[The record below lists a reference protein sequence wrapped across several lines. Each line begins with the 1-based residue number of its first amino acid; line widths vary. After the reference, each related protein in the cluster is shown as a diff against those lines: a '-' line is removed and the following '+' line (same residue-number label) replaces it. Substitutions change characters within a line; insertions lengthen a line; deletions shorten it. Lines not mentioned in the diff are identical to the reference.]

1 MAFEFKFPDVGEGL
15 TEGEIVQW
23 KVKVGDLVQS
33 HQVILEVETDKAVV
47 EIPSPEAG
55 FILRLKGGPG
65 DIIEVGEV
73 IAVIGSEKELKD
85 VIAKQPQSPP
95 ASGERPA
102 PSGTSG
108 PRPTPVAIPPEPYTV
123 QAPSVGV
130 VGSLEEAPAEE
141 TSAPASGQP
150 PAPVT
155 RPRVEALPKDRDP
168 AKRLGVD
175 IELIHG
181 TGPKGRVS
189 EEDIRKAAE
198 LGAPEKGAHISE
210 GIKAADGFGPVE
222 RVPLRGLRRR
232 ISSAMTESLAK
243 TAQVTTMDEA
253 DVDELW
259 RIREKMKSEA
269 QAQGVHLT
277 LLPFLVKAVVG
288 ALKRVPEMNTTL
300 DEAKA
305 EIVFKAYYHIGVAVD
320 TQDGLIV
327 PNVKDADKK
336 TILQIAHELEDL
348 AQKARR
354 RTLDVKDLKG
364 GSFTVTNYG
373 SIGGLY
379 GTPIINYP
387 EAGILGVGRMV
398 EKPVAEQGAI
408 RIKKVLPL
416 SLTFD
421 HRLVDGGHAQ
431 HFLNDVIRH
440 LSDPDLILVGI

>member
-15 TEGEIVQW
+15 TEGEVVQW
-23 KVKVGDLVQS
+23 KVKAGDLVQG

-47 EIPSPEAG
+47 EIPAPEAG
-55 FILRLKGGPG
+55 FILSLKGGPG
-65 DIIEVGEV
+65 DIIKVGEV
-73 IAVIGSEKELKD
+73 IAVIGTEAELKAAQ
-85 VIAKQPQSPP
+85 AKASPP

-102 PSGTSG
+102 PSGTSA
-108 PRPTPVAIPPEPYTV
+108 PEPTPAPRVAPPPEPYTV
-123 QAPSVGV
+123 QGPSVGV
-130 VGSLEEAPAEE
+130 VGSLEEAPEDA
-141 TSAPASGQP
+141 P
-150 PAPVT
+150 PAPEPKAPPPVI
-155 RPRVEALPKDRDP
+155 RPRVEALPKDRDL

-175 IELIHG
+175 IEQIHG

-198 LGAPEKGAHISE
+198 FGAPEKGAHVSE
-210 GIKAADGFGPVE
+210 GVKAADGFGPVE
-222 RVPLRGLRRR
+222 RVPLRGLRR
-232 ISSAMTESLAK
+232 ISQAMTESLAK

-259 RIREKMKSEA
+259 RIREKMKA
-269 QAQGVHLT
+269 QAQSQGVHLT

-288 ALKRVPEMNTTL
+288 ALKRVPEMNTSL
-300 DEAKA
+300 DEAKG

-336 TILQIAHELEDL
+336 TILQIARELEEL

-364 GSFTVTNYG
+364 GTFTITNYG

-387 EAGILGVGRMV
+387 EAGILGAGRMV

-408 RIKKVLPL
+408 RVKKVLPL

-421 HRLVDGGHAQ
+421 HRLVDGGHSQ
-431 HFLNDVIRH
+431 HFLNDVLRH

>member
-15 TEGEIVQW
+15 TEGEVVQW
-23 KVKVGDLVQS
+23 KVKVGDQVQS
-33 HQVILEVETDKAVV
+33 HQAILEVETDKAVV

-55 FILRLKGGPG
+55 FILSLKGGPG
-65 DIIEVGEV
+65 DIIKVGEV
-73 IAVIGSEKELKD
+73 IAVIGSEKELK
-85 VIAKQPQSPP
+85 ALQASAPP
-95 ASGERPA
+95 AAKPA
-102 PSGTSG
+102 PQ
-108 PRPTPVAIPPEPYTV
+108 PLPAPKPAALPPEPFTV

-130 VGSLEEAPAEE
+130 VGSLEEAPEDEPA
-141 TSAPASGQP
+141 APASGELP
-150 PAPVT
+150 TPPVT
-155 RPRVEALPKDRDP
+155 RPRVEALPKEREL

-198 LGAPEKGAHISE
+198 FGAPQKGAHVSE
-210 GIKAADGFGPVE
+210 GIKAADAFGPVE

-259 RIREKMKSEA
+259 RIREKMKAEA

-327 PNVKDADKK
+327 PNVKDVDKK
-336 TILQIAHELEDL
+336 SILQIAHELEDL

-354 RTLDVKDLKG
+354 RTLDVRDLKG
-364 GSFTVTNYG
+364 GSFTITNYG

-387 EAGILGVGRMV
+387 EAGILGAGRMV

-408 RIKKVLPL
+408 RIKKILPL

>member
-23 KVKVGDLVQS
+23 KVQVGDAVQS

-55 FILRLKGGPG
+55 FILSLKGGPG
-65 DIIEVGEV
+65 DIIKVGEV
-73 IAVIGSEKELKD
+73 IAVIGSEQELKAAQASAPL
-85 VIAKQPQSPP
+85 VP
-95 ASGERPA
+95 ARPA
-102 PSGTSG
+102 P
-108 PRPTPVAIPPEPYTV
+108 RPAAAPKAVAAPPEPYTV
-123 QAPSVGV
+123 EGPSVGV
-130 VGSLEEAPAEE
+130 VGSLEEAPEE
-141 TSAPASGQP
+141 AP
-150 PAPVT
+150 PAAEPPAAEPVT
-155 RPRVEALPKDRDP
+155 RPHVEALPKDRDL

-175 IELIHG
+175 IEIIHG

-198 LGAPEKGAHISE
+198 FGSPEKGARLSP
-210 GIKAADGFGPVE
+210 GVKAADGFGPVE
-222 RVPLRGLRRR
+222 RVALRGLRRR
-232 ISSAMTESLAK
+232 ISQSMTESLAK
-243 TAQVTTMDEA
+243 TAQVTSMDEA

-259 RIREKMKSEA
+259 RIREKMKA
-269 QAQGVHLT
+269 QAQEQGVRLT

-288 ALKRVPEMNTTL
+288 ALRRVPEMNTTL
-300 DEAKA
+300 DEAKG

-327 PNVKDADKK
+327 PNVKDADRKSV
-336 TILQIAHELEDL
+336 LQIARELEEL

-364 GSFTVTNYG
+364 GSFTITNYG
-373 SIGGLY
+373 SIGGLF

-387 EAGILGVGRMV
+387 EAGILGAGRMV

-408 RIKKVLPL
+408 RVKKILPL

-440 LSDPDLILVGI
+440 LADPDLILVGM

>member
-1 MAFEFKFPDVGEGL
+1 MALEFKFPDVGEGL

-23 KVKVGDLVQS
+23 KVKAGDQVES

-47 EIPSPEAG
+47 EIPSPAAG
-55 FILRLKGGPG
+55 FVVVLKGKPG
-65 DIIEVGEV
+65 DVIKVGEV
-73 IAVIGSEKELKD
+73 IAVIGSAEEMK
-85 VIAKQPQSPP
+85 AAQSKAPPPP
-95 ASGERPA
+95 APAVTAAPPA
-102 PSGTSG
+102 PPA
-108 PRPTPVAIPPEPYTV
+108 PRPVSPPPEPYTV

-130 VGSLEEAPAEE
+130 VGSLEEAPEDEVVA
-141 TSAPASGQP
+141 APAAQA

-155 RPRVEALPKDRDP
+155 RPRVEALPKDREL

-189 EEDIRKAAE
+189 EEDIQRAAA
-198 LGAPEKGAHISE
+198 LGAPQKGHRAEE
-210 GIKAADGFGPVE
+210 GVSDADGFGPVE
-222 RVPLRGLRRR
+222 RVPLRGVRRR
-232 ISSAMTESLAK
+232 IAQSMVESLSK

-259 RIREKMKSEA
+259 RIREKMKA
-269 QAQGVHLT
+269 QSQAEGVHLT

-300 DEAKA
+300 DEAKGQ
-305 EIVFKAYYHIGVAVD
+305 IVFKAYYHIGVAVD
-320 TQDGLIV
+320 TQEGLIV
-327 PNVKDADKK
+327 PNVKDADQKS
-336 TILQIAHELEDL
+336 ILRIARELEDL

-364 GSFTVTNYG
+364 GTFTVTNYG

-379 GTPIINYP
+379 GTPIINFP

-398 EKPVAEQGAI
+398 EKPVAEGGAI
-408 RIKKVLPL
+408 RIKRMLPL

-421 HRLVDGGHAQ
+421 HRMVDGGHAQ
-431 HFLNDVIRH
+431 HFLNDVIRQ
-440 LSDPDLILVGI
+440 LSDPDLILVGM

>member
-1 MAFEFKFPDVGEGL
+1 
-15 TEGEIVQW
+15 
-23 KVKVGDLVQS
+23 
-33 HQVILEVETDKAVV
+33 
-47 EIPSPEAG
+47 
-55 FILRLKGGPG
+55 
-65 DIIEVGEV
+65 
-73 IAVIGSEKELKD
+73 
-85 VIAKQPQSPP
+85 
-95 ASGERPA
+95 
-102 PSGTSG
+102 
-108 PRPTPVAIPPEPYTV
+108 
-123 QAPSVGV
+123 V
-130 VGSLEEAPAEE
+130 VGRLEEAPEE
-141 TSAPASGQP
+141 EAPALPVEP
-150 PAPVT
+150 PPPVT
-155 RPRVEALPKDRDP
+155 RPRVEALPKDRDL

-181 TGPKGRVS
+181 TGPKGRVT

-198 LGAPEKGAHISE
+198 LGAPEKGSHVAE
-210 GIKAADGFGPVE
+210 GVKGMDGFGPVE

-232 ISSAMTESLAK
+232 ISQAMVESLTR

-259 RIREKMKSEA
+259 RIRERMKTQA
-269 QAQGVHLT
+269 QTQGVHLT

-300 DEAKA
+300 DDAKG
-305 EIVFKAYYHIGVAVD
+305 EIVFKAYHHIGVAVD

-336 TILQIAHELEDL
+336 SILQIAKELEDL
-348 AQKARR
+348 AQKSRR

-364 GSFTVTNYG
+364 GTFTITNFG
-373 SIGGLY
+373 SIGGLF

-398 EKPVAEQGAI
+398 ERPMAEDGAI

-431 HFLNDVIRH
+431 HFLNDVLRH
-440 LSDPDLILVGI
+440 LSDPDLILVGM

>member
-1 MAFEFKFPDVGEGL
+1 MSFEFKFPDVGEGL
-15 TEGEIVQW
+15 TEGEVVQW
-23 KVKVGDLVQS
+23 KVKVGDLVQG
-33 HQVILEVETDKAVV
+33 HQAMLEVETDKAVV
-47 EIPSPEAG
+47 EIPSPETG
-55 FILRLKGGPG
+55 FILSLKGGPG
-65 DIIEVGEV
+65 DIIKVGEV
-73 IAVIGSEKELKD
+73 IAVIGSEKELK
-85 VIAKQPQSPP
+85 AAQASAPP
-95 ASGERPA
+95 AAKPVPQAPPPPQPA
-102 PSGTSG
+102 AP
-108 PRPTPVAIPPEPYTV
+108 PPEPYTV

-130 VGSLEEAPAEE
+130 VGSLEEAPED
-141 TSAPASGQP
+141 GP
-150 PAPVT
+150 PAPEPKAPPPVT
-155 RPRVEALPKDRDP
+155 RPRVEALPKDRDL

-189 EEDIRKAAE
+189 EEDVRRAAE
-198 LGAPEKGAHISE
+198 FGAPEKGAHVSA
-210 GIKAADGFGPVE
+210 GVKAEDGFGPVE

-232 ISSAMTESLAK
+232 ISQAMTESLAK
-243 TAQVTTMDEA
+243 TAQVATMDEA

-259 RIREKMKSEA
+259 RIRQKMKAEA
-269 QAQGVHLT
+269 QAQGVRLT

-288 ALKRVPEMNTTL
+288 ALKRVPELNTAL
-300 DEAKA
+300 DEAKG

-327 PNVKDADKK
+327 PNIKDADRKSV
-336 TILQIAHELEDL
+336 LQIARELEDL

-354 RTLDVKDLKG
+354 RTLEVRDLKG
-364 GSFTVTNYG
+364 GSFTITNYG
-373 SIGGLY
+373 SIGGLF

-421 HRLVDGGHAQ
+421 HRLV
-431 HFLNDVIRH
+431 
-440 LSDPDLILVGI
+440 

>member
-15 TEGEIVQW
+15 SEGEVVQW
-23 KVKVGDLVQS
+23 KVKAGDQVAS

-47 EIPSPEAG
+47 EIPAPEGG
-55 FILRLKGGPG
+55 FIVSLKGGPG
-65 DIIEVGEV
+65 DIIKVGEV
-73 IAVIGSEKELKD
+73 IAVIGSAEELKAAL
-85 VIAKQPQSPP
+85 AKAP
-95 ASGERPA
+95 AAPARPA
-102 PSGTSG
+102 PA
-108 PRPTPVAIPPEPYTV
+108 PPPPPKPVAPPPEPYTV
-123 QAPSVGV
+123 QGPSVGV
-130 VGSLEEAPAEE
+130 VGSLEEAPEE
-141 TSAPASGQP
+141 EAPAPAAKAP
-150 PAPVT
+150 PPVT
-155 RPRVEALPKDRDP
+155 RPRVEALPKDRDL

-198 LGAPEKGAHISE
+198 LGVPEKGAHAGE
-210 GIKAADGFGPVE
+210 GVKAADGFGPVE

-232 ISSAMTESLAK
+232 ISQALTESLAK
-243 TAQVTTMDEA
+243 TAQVTTSDEA

-259 RIREKMKSEA
+259 RIREKMKAEA

-300 DEAKA
+300 DEAQG

-327 PNVKDADKK
+327 PNLKDADQKS
-336 TILQIAHELEDL
+336 ILHIAKELEDL

-364 GSFTVTNYG
+364 GTFTITNYG
-373 SIGGLY
+373 SIGGLF

-431 HFLNDVIRH
+431 HFLNDVMRH
-440 LSDPDLILVGI
+440 LSDPDLILVGM

>member
-1 MAFEFKFPDVGEGL
+1 M
-15 TEGEIVQW
+15 
-23 KVKVGDLVQS
+23 
-33 HQVILEVETDKAVV
+33 
-47 EIPSPEAG
+47 
-55 FILRLKGGPG
+55 
-65 DIIEVGEV
+65 
-73 IAVIGSEKELKD
+73 
-85 VIAKQPQSPP
+85 
-95 ASGERPA
+95 
-102 PSGTSG
+102 
-108 PRPTPVAIPPEPYTV
+108 
-123 QAPSVGV
+123 
-130 VGSLEEAPAEE
+130 
-141 TSAPASGQP
+141 
-150 PAPVT
+150 
-155 RPRVEALPKDRDP
+155 

-175 IELIHG
+175 IEQIHG
-181 TGPKGRVS
+181 TGPKGRVT

-198 LGAPEKGAHISE
+198 FGAPEKGARVSE
-210 GIKAADGFGPVE
+210 GVMAADGFGPVE

-232 ISSAMTESLAK
+232 ISQAMIESLAK

-259 RIREKMKSEA
+259 RIREKMKAEA

-288 ALKRVPEMNTTL
+288 ALRRVPEMNTTL
-300 DEAKA
+300 DEAKG

-320 TQDGLIV
+320 TQDGLIA

-336 TILQIAHELEDL
+336 SILRIAHELEDL

-364 GSFTVTNYG
+364 GSFTLTNFG
-373 SIGGLY
+373 SIGGLF

-398 EKPVAEQGAI
+398 EKPVAEEGAI

-431 HFLNDVIRH
+431 HFLNDVMRH
-440 LSDPDLILVGI
+440 LADPDLILVGM

>member
-1 MAFEFKFPDVGEGL
+1 MAYEFKFPDVGEGL

-23 KVKVGDLVQS
+23 KVKVGDLVAS

-47 EIPSPEAG
+47 EIPAPEAG
-55 FILRLKGGPG
+55 FILSLKGGPG
-65 DIIEVGEV
+65 DIIKVGEV
-73 IAVIGSEKELKD
+73 IAVIGTEAELKA
-85 VIAKQPQSPP
+85 VQAKAPAPAPKPAPAPPP
-95 ASGERPA
+95 APQ
-102 PSGTSG
+102 
-108 PRPTPVAIPPEPYTV
+108 PVAPPPEPYTV
-123 QAPSVGV
+123 QGPSVGV
-130 VGSLEEAPAEE
+130 VGSLEEAPEDA
-141 TSAPASGQP
+141 P
-150 PAPVT
+150 PAPEPKAPPPVI
-155 RPRVEALPKDRDP
+155 RPRVEALPKDRDL

-175 IELIHG
+175 IEQIHG

-198 LGAPEKGAHISE
+198 LGTPEKGAHVSE
-210 GIKAADGFGPVE
+210 GVKAADGYGPVE

-232 ISSAMTESLAK
+232 ISQAMTESLAK

-259 RIREKMKSEA
+259 RIREKMKAEA
-269 QAQGVHLT
+269 QSQGVHLT

-300 DEAKA
+300 DEVKG

-336 TILQIAHELEDL
+336 TILQIARELEEL

-354 RTLDVKDLKG
+354 RILDVRDLKG
-364 GSFTVTNYG
+364 GSFTITNYG
-373 SIGGLY
+373 SIGGLF

-398 EKPVAEQGAI
+398 EKPAAEQGAI
-408 RIKKVLPL
+408 RIKKILPL

-431 HFLNDVIRH
+431 HFLNDVLRH

>member
-23 KVKVGDLVQS
+23 KVKVADLVQS

-47 EIPSPEAG
+47 EIPAPEAG
-55 FILRLKGGPG
+55 FILSLKGGPG
-65 DIIEVGEV
+65 DIIKVGDV
-73 IAVIGSEKELKD
+73 IAVIGSEKELKAAQAA
-85 VIAKQPQSPP
+85 VPPSPAKPAPQPPPP
-95 ASGERPA
+95 APA
-102 PSGTSG
+102 
-108 PRPTPVAIPPEPYTV
+108 TPVAPPPEPYTV

-130 VGSLEEAPAEE
+130 VGSLEEAPED
-141 TSAPASGQP
+141 APAP
-150 PAPVT
+150 PEPKAPPPVT
-155 RPRVEALPKDRDP
+155 RPRVEALPKDRDM
-168 AKRLGVD
+168 ARRLGVD

-189 EEDIRKAAE
+189 EEDIRKAADF
-198 LGAPEKGAHISE
+198 GAPERGAHLLE
-210 GIKAADGFGPVE
+210 GVKAADGFGPVE
-222 RVPLRGLRRR
+222 RVPLRGMRRR
-232 ISSAMTESLAK
+232 ISQAMTESLAK

-259 RIREKMKSEA
+259 RIREKMKAQA

-300 DEAKA
+300 DEAKG

-327 PNVKDADKK
+327 PNIKDADKK
-336 TILQIAHELEDL
+336 SILQLAHELEDL
-348 AQKARR
+348 AQKSRR

-364 GSFTVTNYG
+364 GSFTITNYG
-373 SIGGLY
+373 SIGGLF

-387 EAGILGVGRMV
+387 EAGILGAGRMV

-431 HFLNDVIRH
+431 HFLNDVMRH